1 MSAPGRF
8 LPITKCSNRP
18 IAGDRSQYSYRQF
31 ASAASRIV
39 QDLPGCL
46 HLSITLR
53 QCLLQPPNHRY
64 TRTIRFSLAFSAAN
78 AASVLALW
86 LVMSTSMRSGGQKA
100 TRLSTP
106 ILL

>member
-1 MSAPGRF
+1 MEGSGVASCKIYPVAP
-8 LPITKCSNRP
+8 
-18 IAGDRSQYSYRQF
+18 
-31 ASAASRIV
+31 
-39 QDLPGCL
+39 
-46 HLSITLR
+46 HWSITLR
-53 QCLLQPPNHRY
+53 QCLLQPPSHCY
-64 TRTIRFSLAFSAAN
+64 TRTIRLSLAFSAAN